1 VKHIAPADY
10 RQNTHLRMLLE
21 QMVEE
26 TANRIVEQR
35 KLAIEIGTVRAPKH

>member
-1 VKHIAPADY
+1 
-10 RQNTHLRMLLE
+10 MLLE

-35 KLAIEIGTVRAPKH
+35 KLAIEIGTVRAETLAFWW